1 VSRNRPE
8 SNVKTLTGTRKLHSI
23 KSVGKDYELCTRN
36 LSCYCDACV
45 KGQESDCKNSEIV
58 SSWEKRNLHKVGVL
72 KDNNTVD
79 KQLEASKMQT
89 EIKNKKPPLKR
100 KQAPKKPTAKRR
112 RIEETT
118 CSQQQPE
125 ATYKSGDFVAVG
137 LKPRKGPIC
146 VYVAEIIHTFDK
158 ECRLKFM
165 KKSGNVYTWPEQPDM
180 SQELTE
186 SIVSKLESPKLINER
201 GQFKFKKVELD
212 NLQASLM
219 KMHKHVCFK

>member
-1 VSRNRPE
+1 
-8 SNVKTLTGTRKLHSI
+8 
-23 KSVGKDYELCTRN
+23 
-36 LSCYCDACV
+36 
-45 KGQESDCKNSEIV
+45 
-58 SSWEKRNLHKVGVL
+58 
-72 KDNNTVD
+72 
-79 KQLEASKMQT
+79 MQT

-100 KQAPKKPTAKRR
+100 KQAPKKPAAKRR

-118 CSQQQPE
+118 CSQQQPD

-158 ECRLKFM
+158 ECRLKYM
-165 KKSGNVYTWPEQPDM
+165 KKSGHVYTWPEQPDM

-201 GQFKFKKVELD
+201 GQFKFKIVELD

-219 KMHKHVCFK
+219 KMHKHVCFKFLNSQ